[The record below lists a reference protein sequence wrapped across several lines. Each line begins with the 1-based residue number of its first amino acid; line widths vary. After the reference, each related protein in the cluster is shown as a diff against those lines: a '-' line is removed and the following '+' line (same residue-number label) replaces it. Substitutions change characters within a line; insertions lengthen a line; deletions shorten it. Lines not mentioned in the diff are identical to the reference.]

1 KAEKSELT
9 NYVDKQQYNE
19 KIGQLDVSINGIT
32 GTVSD
37 IKADVDKNTGDIK
50 SANSK
55 IAKVEQTANGLTT
68 TVSNI
73 SADVNKAK
81 QDITKVEQ
89 TAGRIESTVS
99 SIETELETLEIGA
112 VNLLTNLEE
121 NWEQGSINSSSG
133 EASGSSTSWIRT
145 KDYSPI
151 EQGRMVTISSP
162 EFYNIY
168 FFEYDINH
176 NFLELVQTGY
186 TNERTFKLNS
196 NTAYFKVSS
205 RNRDSSNMETSILGK
220 ELKVQV
226 EYGTKAT
233 TWKDA
238 LVDNEARMV
247 AVETSIKQLPDEID
261 LSVKEG
267 LRGVG
272 NLVKNPELTE
282 STEGW
287 NSGNGLRY
295 MKVTY
300 GEFDG
305 TGALRSEAETNTQTY
320 S

>member
-1 KAEKSELT
+1 
-9 NYVDKQQYNE
+9 
-19 KIGQLDVSINGIT
+19 
-32 GTVSD
+32 
-37 IKADVDKNTGDIK
+37 
-50 SANSK
+50 
-55 IAKVEQTANGLTT
+55 
-68 TVSNI
+68 
-73 SADVNKAK
+73 
-81 QDITKVEQ
+81 
-89 TAGRIESTVS
+89 
-99 SIETELETLEIGA
+99 
-112 VNLLTNLEE
+112 
-121 NWEQGSINSSSG
+121 INSSSG
-133 EASGSSTSWIRT
+133 ESSGSSTSWIRT

-320 S
+320 SEWFDVDPSKAYEVSMWVRKSANRGRWYLGVHGSDNPTGSANNLGFTTVNKFSGSPIT